1 MPSDIARTLHRPA
14 APRGGAA
21 GAVVYSPWRE
31 ALSYDPFRR
40 FFTNLDPEIDVIR
53 TENGFD
59 VEIPVAGFK
68 PEDVEIT
75 VKDDVLTI
83 TGKNEKRAFTRS
95 LRLPED
101 IDGQSADAT
110 VENGLLSLRLTRHP
124 EAQPQKIEIKT
135 SRN

>member
-1 MPSDIARTLHRPA
+1 MPTDITRTLNQPA
-14 APRGGAA
+14 APRNGAA
-21 GAVVYSPWRE
+21 GAVVYSPFRE

-40 FFTNLDPEIDVIR
+40 FFSNLDPEVDVLR
-53 TENGFD
+53 TEAGFD

-68 PEDVEIT
+68 ADDVEIT

-83 TGKNEKRAFTRS
+83 SGKNERRAFTRS

-101 IDGQSADAT
+101 IDGDSADAA
-110 VENGLLSLRLTRHP
+110 VENGLLTLRLKRHP
-124 EAQPQKIEIKT
+124 EAQPRKIDIKS

>member
-1 MPSDIARTLHRPA
+1 MPSDVARLNNRPA
-14 APRGGAA
+14 GSASAA

-31 ALSYDPFRR
+31 ALGYDPFRR
-40 FFTNLDPEIDVIR
+40 FFSTSDPEINVVR

-59 VEIPVAGFK
+59 AEIPVAGFK
-68 PEDVEIT
+68 PEDIEIT

-83 TGKNEKRAFTRS
+83 SGKNERRAFTRS

-101 IDGQSADAT
+101 IDGDSADAV
-110 VENGLLSLRLTRHP
+110 VEHGMLSLKLSRHP
-124 EAQPQKIEIKT
+124 EAQPRKIEIKA